1 MINIMDVQPHKVSSD
16 MRGYSVFFFGDP
28 KAGKTTIAT
37 KFPKHLLLGFEKG
50 WSAIPGAMALPIN
63 NWAEFKQV
71 LIQLN
76 NEAAK
81 EKYETIIIDTADIA
95 YDYCTKY
102 VCNQNDVDTVADIP
116 YGKGYSLI
124 SSEFDSSLRKILQ
137 MNYGL
142 VIISHST
149 DKTFKDEK
157 GIEFNKIVP
166 TLDKRANNIVS
177 RLCDIIGY
185 ARAFEKPDGSITTKL
200 FMRGTPRFEAGSR
213 FKYTPTHIDFSYK
226 NLVNAI
232 GEAIDK
238 QMEEEGEELFTD
250 TIENKYAD
258 TTSQLNFDEL
268 MAEFNTIIK
277 YLIENYGDEIMASYY
292 QPRISEIVSKYL
304 GRGKKVSNMKRE
316 QVESLVL
323 ILDDLKAIPEPSNS
337 QSEMSGED

>member
-1 MINIMDVQPHKVSSD
+1 
-16 MRGYSVFFFGDP
+16 
-28 KAGKTTIAT
+28 
-37 KFPKHLLLGFEKG
+37 
-50 WSAIPGAMALPIN
+50 
-63 NWAEFKQV
+63 
-71 LIQLN
+71 
-76 NEAAK
+76 
-81 EKYETIIIDTADIA
+81 
-95 YDYCTKY
+95 
-102 VCNQNDVDTVADIP
+102 
-116 YGKGYSLI
+116 
-124 SSEFDSSLRKILQ
+124 
-137 MNYGL
+137 
-142 VIISHST
+142 
-149 DKTFKDEK
+149 
-157 GIEFNKIVP
+157 
-166 TLDKRANNIVS
+166 
-177 RLCDIIGY
+177 
-185 ARAFEKPDGSITTKL
+185 
-200 FMRGTPRFEAGSR
+200 MRGTPRFEAGSR